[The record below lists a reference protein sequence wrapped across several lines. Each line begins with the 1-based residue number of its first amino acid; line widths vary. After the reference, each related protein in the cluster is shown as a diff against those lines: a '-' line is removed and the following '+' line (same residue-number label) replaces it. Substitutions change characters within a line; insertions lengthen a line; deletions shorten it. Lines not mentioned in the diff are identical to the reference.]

1 MKYVWIIVLA
11 LLLVSCETVP
21 PAIVDLPTQSEGDT
35 QPGYPVVVDDQ
46 TGYPGPQINIIP
58 MPAVTKDPT
67 MGSVVGR
74 ILENGKP
81 VEYADLYLAELL
93 INEEG
98 KEVAFAF
105 DYGTSPRAQ
114 SDKNG
119 RFEFVNLPTGEYGL
133 VYDVGVES
141 VLLLDPAT
149 GDQLKIVVTP
159 GIELD
164 AGDLDFSELPNR

>member
-1 MKYVWIIVLA
+1 MKYFWIIVLA
-11 LLLVSCETVP
+11 LLLVSCETDP
-21 PAIVDLPTQSEGDT
+21 TANGDLPTQFVGDT
-35 QPGYPVVVDDQ
+35 QPGYPAITNDQ
-46 TGYPGPQINIIP
+46 TGYPGPQKNIIP
-58 MPAVTKDPT
+58 MPDVTKDPT
-67 MGSVVGR
+67 MGSVIGR

-105 DYGTSPRAQ
+105 DYSTSPRTQ
-114 SDKNG
+114 SDKDG

-133 VYDVGVES
+133 VYDVGAES

-149 GDQLKIVVTP
+149 GGQLKIEVMSGV
-159 GIELD
+159 ELD
-164 AGDLDFSELPNR
+164 AGDLDFSELPSR